1 MLSPEQAN
9 QVRKELIEQVEST
22 FPPEKRDAAKR
33 QVLEMSDESLE
44 KFVKEDSS
52 NCIFCSI
59 ASGKSQSYKIAEDE
73 NSVAVLEINPISKG
87 HVIVIPREHKSHNEF
102 PQTKEFANKVALLL
116 KEKLSPK
123 DIEISSFDFQGHG
136 VVNLV
141 PVYTNESMDSQR
153 HKASKEELEEVLA
166 SLSKKTEEKSKPV
179 KKKTTRK
186 PRTKKLDSKKNWLP
200 KRIP

>member
-1 MLSPEQAN
+1 MLSPEEAE
-9 QVRKELIEQVEST
+9 QVRKELIQQIEST

-33 QVLEMSDESLE
+33 QVLEMSLESLE
-44 KFVKEDSS
+44 KFVNDNSS
-52 NCIFCSI
+52 DCIFCSI
-59 ASGKSQSYKIAEDE
+59 TSGKSKSYRIAENE

-87 HVIVIPREHKSHNEF
+87 HIIVLPKEHVSYKDSPE
-102 PQTKEFANKVALLL
+102 TLEFAKKVALLM

-153 HKASKEELEEVLA
+153 HKASKEELDEVSELF
-166 SLSKKTEEKSKPV
+166 SEKREEKQEPA
-179 KKKTTRK
+179 KKKTPRK